1 MFPIFDLSASIADR
15 PEAPGS
21 KEKLWLT
28 PEATLGLGND
38 LHLFKIG
45 RTDAVENWAEK
56 AACEIAKAL
65 GLPCADYHLATC
77 KGVQGVLSPRFL
89 PRSPLVLE
97 NILFS
102 TFDNEYDGS
111 LRFKQVR
118 YQLRAALH
126 IVGSFNIQPV
136 DLKGEAQIPALG
148 AFVGYLLF
156 DVLIGNTDRHHENW
170 GIMVQRDQ
178 GRPRLHL
185 APSFDHA
192 SSLGRELADDRRI
205 ARMKTNDRRSDIGAY
220 AEKARSAFRDWVL
233 RR

>member
-45 RTDAVENWAEK
+45 RTDTGENWAEK